1 MVCSRMSFLNTQVNN
16 LTMQEA
22 VHEIEKYATLEEQSY
37 VVTVNSDIVMKIEND
52 FYLQNITNEAALVL
66 TDGKPLIW
74 ISKLLGKQIK
84 EKVSGSDLVPE
95 VCKMAAEK
103 GYTVFLLGGIEGIAE
118 KARINLENTFPGI
131 RIVGTYSPKFEF
143 EEDEEELN
151 KINNLIS
158 AVQPNILLACLGCPK
173 QEKFIYENREKYR
186 ANVSICAG
194 ATIDFLAGNI
204 KRAPKW
210 MSDAGLE
217 WFYRFLQEP
226 KRLFKRYFVD
236 DIKIVGLVLKYR
248 KTNG

>member
-1 MVCSRMSFLNTQVNN
+1 
-16 LTMQEA
+16 MQEA